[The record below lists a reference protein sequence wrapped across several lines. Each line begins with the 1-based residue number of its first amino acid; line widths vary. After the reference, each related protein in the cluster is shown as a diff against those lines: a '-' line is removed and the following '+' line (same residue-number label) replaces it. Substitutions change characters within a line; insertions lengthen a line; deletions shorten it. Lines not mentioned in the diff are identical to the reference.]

1 MIENSPTQRN
11 HLFLQIVV
19 ILVIILLGGYVL
31 YRFGI
36 FSSSHPN
43 HHTVTYR
50 LVGSASTAEVSYTL
64 ASGEASQ
71 LMVVAVPW
79 RVTVTIPKGTVV
91 ILTAG
96 NPTHTGDLGCELLLD
111 GKEWK
116 QAFAKSPEDKISCA
130 GIVP

>member
-1 MIENSPTQRN
+1 MIENTQTQRN
-11 HLFLQIVV
+11 RSVLQMIV
-19 ILVIILLGGYVL
+19 ILAIILVGGFVL
-31 YRFGI
+31 YRLGV
-36 FSSSHPN
+36 FSSSLPN
-43 HHTVTYR
+43 SHTVTYR

-64 ASGEASQ
+64 ANGEASE

-79 RVTVTIPKGTVV
+79 RVTVKIPKGTVV

-116 QAFAKSPEDKISCA
+116 QAYAKSPEDKISCA

>member
-1 MIENSPTQRN
+1 MRKNSPAQRN
-11 HLFLQIVV
+11 HLFIQFFI
-19 ILVIILLGGYVL
+19 IFVIILIGGFVL
-31 YRFGI
+31 YRLGV
-36 FSSSHPN
+36 FSTSHSGS
-43 HHTVTYR
+43 HSVTYR

-64 ASGEASQ
+64 ASGNASE
-71 LMVVAVPW
+71 LIVVAVPW
-79 RVTVTIPKGTVV
+79 RVTVNIPKGTVV